1 MFFYVWLFQIL
12 ESFGVIWNKFGINH
26 GIDRAMKK
34 NVFLRLVIPNFGI
47 IWSNLE

>member
-1 MFFYVWLFQIL
+1 L

-26 GIDRAMKK
+26 LCGNNEK